1 MQELSPKRTQTPQ
14 RLLDAAFRVLA
25 SDGFAGA
32 SIETIVAEA
41 GFTRGAFYSNFE
53 SKEELFA
60 AVVDREMRRR
70 LELVKV
76 AVAQLGEGDVPVP
89 VTADVLG
96 KLLEAV
102 IVDPQTEREWQ
113 IVMTELELDEL
124 RNPGGPSALAEPDLA
139 YIDEVAEALIPA
151 VNRLGIEFDGDPDVI
166 IRLLINGY
174 LAVIRQ
180 ALRGLPRGADISI
193 TPQLEWF
200 TVLVEKFLRV
210 PQD

>member
-1 MQELSPKRTQTPQ
+1 MQELSPKRTQTQQ

-32 SIETIVAEA
+32 SIWTIVAEA

-76 AVAQLGEGDVPVP
+76 AVAQLGEGKVPVP

-102 IVDPQTEREWQ
+102 IVDPQTERECH
-113 IVMTELELDEL
+113 
-124 RNPGGPSALAEPDLA
+124 
-139 YIDEVAEALIPA
+139 
-151 VNRLGIEFDGDPDVI
+151 DGT
-166 IRLLINGY
+166 
-174 LAVIRQ
+174 
-180 ALRGLPRGADISI
+180 GA
-193 TPQLEWF
+193 
-200 TVLVEKFLRV
+200 
-210 PQD
+210 